1 MAECSPVTAL
11 RAAEWVKGCTSSG
24 LLKELTLQDAQT
36 KLVSGKEARV
46 PEPLPLP
53 SEAATSRKGH
63 KRRGRTLGG
72 SWELSKCGPSG
83 VRWGSQ

>member
-36 KLVSGKEARV
+36 RLVSGKEARV
-46 PEPLPLP
+46 PEPLHLP

-63 KRRGRTLGG
+63 KERKDTWRQLETEQV
-72 SWELSKCGPSG
+72 WF
-83 VRWGSQ
+83 

>member
-1 MAECSPVTAL
+1 MAECSPVMAL

-24 LLKELTLQDAQT
+24 LLKELILQDAQT
-36 KLVSGKEARV
+36 RLVSGKEARV
-46 PEPLPLP
+46 PEPLHLP

-63 KRRGRTLGG
+63 RRGRTLGG
-72 SWELSKCGPSG
+72 RWKLSKCGPSG